1 MGWFD
6 RLSVRRHEG
15 VADLPSTGQER
26 WPVALADHT
35 AVGHPVTRRG
45 AGLQR
50 SGVSPDD
57 ELTTLKRLLGG

>member
-6 RLSVRRHEG
+6 WLSVRRHED
-15 VADLPSTGQER
+15 VADLRSAADER
-26 WPVALADHT
+26 SPVAPADHT
-35 AVGHPVTRRG
+35 AVGRPVTRRE

>member
-6 RLSVRRHEG
+6 RLSVRRQEG
-15 VADLPSTGQER
+15 VADLRSAEQER
-26 WPVALADHT
+26 SPLAPADHT
-35 AVGHPVTRRG
+35 AVGRPVTRRE